1 MSFAQVLDI
10 LPQQLVFGV
19 TLGSVYA
26 LLALGYTMVYG
37 ILRMINFAHG
47 DVFMIGSFV
56 GWAVFSALLG
66 GGAMALGPAIVLP
79 AMMLCAVAV
88 CSTVGVALDRFVYRP
103 LYTRGAGRLVPLIGA
118 IGASLF
124 LQNFVLVTQGARMK
138 VYETSSLFP
147 PSQAVEIGSVR
158 VSSLVVLIVATALVV
173 MFALDRFVAH
183 TRLGRGLRAVAENR
197 DVAYLMGVDPNRI
210 VSLTFLIGSALAGI
224 GGVLI
229 GLYYTQIDFF
239 LGWFAGLKA
248 FAAAVLG
255 GIGNIRGAMVG
266 GLALGVIESL
276 GVTLLS
282 ITGPTTG
289 FGVAYKDMIAFAVLI
304 AVLIFRPT
312 GILGERVSERA

>member
-1 MSFAQVLDI
+1 LSFAQVLDI

-47 DVFMIGSFV
+47 EVFMIGSFV
-56 GWAVFSALLG
+56 GWAVFSALAGDRLV
-66 GGAMALGPAIVLP
+66 ALGPAVVLP

-88 CSTVGVALDRFVYRP
+88 CSTVGVSLERFVYRP
-103 LYTRGAGRLVPLIGA
+103 LYARGVGRLGPLISA

-124 LQNFVLVTQGARMK
+124 LQNLVLVTQGARTK
-138 VYETSSLFP
+138 VYDTGALFP
-147 PSQAVEIGSVR
+147 PGQALEIGNIR
-158 VSSLVVLIVATALVV
+158 VSPLVVLIVVTALVA
-173 MFALDRFVAH
+173 MFALNWFVDH
-183 TRLGRGLRAVAENR
+183 TRLGRGMRAVAENR
-197 DVAYLMGVDPNRI
+197 EVAYLMGVDPNRV

-255 GIGNIRGAMVG
+255 GIGNIRGAMLG
-266 GLALGVIESL
+266 GLALGIIESV
-276 GVTLLS
+276 GITVLS
-282 ITGPTTG
+282 VTGPTTG

-304 AVLIFRPT
+304 AVLVFRPT